1 MFYQLINENEIKK
14 APKPLKIGGKDV
26 FGNSEKLHNDNGY
39 YRLSETPYPQD
50 GNSYEP
56 IYHLE
61 GNLIIQEWKI
71 VETPLLPYK
80 DRVIARIRERYT
92 IDDEIAILRQKD
104 TKFEEWVEYNSFVEN
119 VKIEEKVKEQN
130 F

>member
-1 MFYQLINENEIKK
+1 MFYKLINETTIKK
-14 APKPLKIGGKDV
+14 APKPLKIDGKDV

-39 YRLSETPYPQD
+39 YKLEQIPYPQD

-56 IYHLE
+56 IYRLD
-61 GNLIIQEWKI
+61 GNLIVQNWKI
-71 VETPLLPYK
+71 AETPLLPYK

-119 VKIEEKVKEQN
+119 VKIEEKVKEQI

>member
-1 MFYQLINENEIKK
+1 MFYQLINENEIKQ
-14 APKPLKIGGKDV
+14 APKPLKIDGKDV

-39 YRLSETPYPQD
+39 YRLSEMLYPQD

-56 IYHLE
+56 IYRLE
-61 GNLIIQEWKI
+61 GNVIIQEWK
-71 VETPLLPYK
+71 VAETPLLPYK
-80 DRVIARIRERYT
+80 DRVIARIRERYS